1 MFKTENIVGD
11 QKIVTT
17 HMDNGMVLI
26 ETYKL
31 VDEYCALISVDFK
44 REVDAND

>member
-1 MFKTENIVGD
+1 MMRNVDIIGD
-11 QKIVTT
+11 RKIVTT

-26 ETYKL
+26 EIYKL

-44 REVDAND
+44 REVDVND